1 MQPRRLVVL
10 AGGVGS
16 RLRRKADPKPLARLG
31 GLTLIERAVAGAAA
45 AGFEHVVVVTG
56 HRADEVRRHVLAVSR
71 ERGVPVTVVHNERY
85 REGNGLS
92 ALAARSAVGDE
103 PFALV
108 MADHVF
114 PVSLLRRLR
123 TTSVPTGEIVVCVD
137 PSLGRATGVDPADAM
152 KVLVADGR
160 VRAIGKRLP
169 VHDAFD
175 IGAFVCSDAL
185 FGAVEAGTADGDSS
199 LAGAVQLI
207 AERGAARVLPIDED
221 EWWFDVDTPR
231 DHRNGRRQ
239 LVRRTGKPLD
249 GTVAAQINR
258 RISQRVV
265 TPALLALWPGVTPNQ
280 VTLVAFGTAVAAAA
294 AMAAGAPVVAAALVA
309 LASVLDGSDGEVAR
323 LTHRTSRYG
332 GFLDAV
338 LDRAADGLLF
348 TGVAVLLATDAR
360 LGDLLGG
367 AQAAVA
373 LWLTGTA
380 LVGHLLVSYT
390 TAKAA
395 VDLGHRY
402 RGRLLGGG
410 HGRDLRLL
418 VVSLGALGAA
428 VHPVTLLGAM
438 IGLTLLTGWIVTVR
452 LRSSW
457 WTEGTGRTFA
467 GVRAVALD
475 FDGTVADSMGFL
487 TELAVGLLVD
497 ELGFEADDATR
508 RYRATTGLD
517 FRTQLEELAPGDP
530 RLDDLARRFEEQR
543 GRWMDRCT
551 VFDDVAPALRR
562 LRQSGVPVLLCSS
575 TRVSVLKGVCARH
588 GLLDLFSEV
597 DGWRPD
603 RPKSEQLA
611 VWVRA
616 NDLMGGEVLFVGDS
630 RRDAEIARTA
640 GTRFL
645 GLARPGRPD
654 EFSGTGIPVV
664 ASLTDVA
671 DGVARA
677 RRSPVVAEALPAP
690 VAVPE
695 TGLSGVAEVRHV

>member
-1 MQPRRLVVL
+1 LVV
-10 AGGVGS
+10 A
-16 RLRRKADPKPLARLG
+16 
-31 GLTLIERAVAGAAA
+31 IAVANLAI
-45 AGFEHVVVVTG
+45 TG
-56 HRADEVRRHVLAVSR
+56 HV
-71 ERGVPVTVVHNERY
+71 
-85 REGNGLS
+85 
-92 ALAARSAVGDE
+92 
-103 PFALV
+103 
-108 MADHVF
+108 
-114 PVSLLRRLR
+114 
-123 TTSVPTGEIVVCVD
+123 
-137 PSLGRATGVDPADAM
+137 
-152 KVLVADGR
+152 
-160 VRAIGKRLP
+160 
-169 VHDAFD
+169 
-175 IGAFVCSDAL
+175 
-185 FGAVEAGTADGDSS
+185 
-199 LAGAVQLI
+199 
-207 AERGAARVLPIDED
+207 
-221 EWWFDVDTPR
+221 
-231 DHRNGRRQ
+231 
-239 LVRRTGKPLD
+239 
-249 GTVAAQINR
+249 
-258 RISQRVV
+258 
-265 TPALLALWPGVTPNQ
+265 
-280 VTLVAFGTAVAAAA
+280 
-294 AMAAGAPVVAAALVA
+294 
-309 LASVLDGSDGEVAR
+309 
-323 LTHRTSRYG
+323 
-332 GFLDAV
+332 
-338 LDRAADGLLF
+338 
-348 TGVAVLLATDAR
+348 
-360 LGDLLGG
+360 
-367 AQAAVA
+367 
-373 LWLTGTA
+373 
-380 LVGHLLVSYT
+380 LVSYT
-390 TAKAA
+390 SAKAA
-395 VDLGHRY
+395 VDLRHRY
-402 RGRLLGGG
+402 EGALVGSG
-410 HGRDLRLL
+410 HGRDLRLGI
-418 VVSLGALGAA
+418 VTAGALLAWHHPLWLAVALAA
-428 VHPVTLLGAM
+428 VGLLGC
-438 IGLTLLTGWIVTVR
+438 GIVLVR
-452 LRSSW
+452 LRESW
-457 WTEGTGRTFA
+457 WALGPGRPFD

-690 VAVPE
+690 VALPE
-695 TGLSGVAEVRHV
+695 TGLSGVTEVRHV